1 MVDLES
7 KITLR
12 AGIFLSAIS
21 ALVVFTFAVLWAHQ
35 TDITI
40 LKVNQAAVMLT
51 ISELKI
57 VPGQLVVMSH
67 KLETISADL
76 KEHRTSSPERKNGV
90 GK

>member
-21 ALVVFTFAVLWAHQ
+21 ALIVFTFAVLWAHQ

-40 LKVNQAAVMLT
+40 LKVNQAAVMQT
-51 ISELKI
+51 ISELKV
-57 VPGQLVVMSH
+57 VPTQLAVMSQ
-67 KLETISADL
+67 KFDAISIDL
-76 KEHRTSSPERKNGV
+76 KDHRNSSPERKNGT